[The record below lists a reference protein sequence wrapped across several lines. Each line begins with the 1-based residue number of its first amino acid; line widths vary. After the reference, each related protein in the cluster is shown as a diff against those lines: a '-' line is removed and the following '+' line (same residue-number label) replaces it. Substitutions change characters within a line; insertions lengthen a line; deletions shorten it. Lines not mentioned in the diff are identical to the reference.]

1 MADRVSLVAPEQF
14 VANLGFVLKVYL
26 RQCTCQVRGLVSSRF
41 NGGVKTLLLLNIR
54 ALVEFCHIP
63 SLPVTITT
71 THCYSVVL

>member
-1 MADRVSLVAPEQF
+1 MTDRISLVASEQSI
-14 VANLGFVLKVYL
+14 ANLSFVLKVYL
-26 RQCTCQVRGLVSSRF
+26 RQCTCQVRGLVSSWF

-54 ALVEFCHIP
+54 ALVEFCHVP